1 MCAGR
6 AQRLRERVDAQD
18 GKLCYEAAAIVAG
31 VINQRCRRGLRA
43 GTRGWP
49 FMCGVQVQAGRVQLQ
64 ATQCPMMWKVIVW
77 NV

>member
-49 FMCGVQVQAGRVQLQ
+49 FMCGCKCRRDVCNCKQRNVQ
-64 ATQCPMMWKVIVW
+64 
-77 NV
+77 